1 MLTETTVNKLQEMKL
16 SVMAKAFR
24 AQLTDPNLQGMSF
37 EDRFGLIVDQEW
49 TSRKNN
55 HLKRLIEQARFSDP
69 GACVEDIEYHA
80 DRNLDQ
86 TQIAR
91 LSSCDYIAER
101 HNVILL
107 GATGSGKTYL
117 AYALGMSAIRNFL
130 TVRYARLPD
139 LLTELAIA
147 RGNGTYRK
155 VIQQYKK
162 PSLLIL
168 DEWLLY
174 PLKEM
179 EARDLLEIAE
189 ARYKRA
195 STIFCSQFDIPG
207 WREKIGDPILAD
219 AICDRIV
226 HDSYSIVIDCKESMR
241 KRKGVRENPA

>member
-1 MLTETTVNKLQEMKL
+1 MLIENTITKLQEMKL
-16 SVMAKAFR
+16 TTMAKAFR
-24 AQLTDPNLQGMSF
+24 EQLTDANITGLPF
-37 EDRFGLIVDQEW
+37 EDRFGLLVDQEW

-55 HLKRLIEQARFSDP
+55 HLKRLIKQAKFSDA

-80 DRNLDQ
+80 DRNLDK
-86 TQIAR
+86 TQLAR
-91 LSSCDYIAER
+91 LSTCDFITEY
-101 HNVILL
+101 HNLLLL
-107 GATGSGKTYL
+107 GATGSGKTYI
-117 AYALGMSAIRNFL
+117 ACAIGMPAIRNFL
-130 TVRYARLPD
+130 PVKYIRLPE

-155 VIQQYKK
+155 VVQQYKK
-162 PSLLIL
+162 PALLIL

-174 PLKEM
+174 PLKET

-189 ARYKRA
+189 ARYKKA

-226 HDSYSIVIDCKESMR
+226 HDSYSILIECKESMR
-241 KRKGVRENPA
+241 KRKGVADI

>member
-1 MLTETTVNKLQEMKL
+1 MMLIENTVSKLQEMKMTT
-16 SVMAKAFR
+16 MAKAFKE
-24 AQLTDPNLQGMSF
+24 QLTDTNITSLPF

-49 TSRKNN
+49 ASRKNN
-55 HLKRLIEQARFSDP
+55 HLKRLIKQAKFSDA

-80 DRNLDQ
+80 DRNLDK

-91 LSSCDYIAER
+91 LSTCDFITEH
-101 HNVILL
+101 HNLLLL
-107 GATGSGKTYL
+107 GATGSGKTYI
-117 AYALGMSAIRNFL
+117 ACALGMSAVRNFL
-130 TVRYARLPD
+130 PVKYIRLPE

-155 VIQQYKK
+155 VVQQYKK
-162 PSLLIL
+162 PALLIL

-174 PLKEM
+174 PLKET

-189 ARYKRA
+189 ARYRKA

-226 HDSYSIVIDCKESMR
+226 HDSYSILIECKESMR
-241 KRKGVRENPA
+241 KRKGVTDI